1 MRQLHILKSL
11 AATLPTLA
19 AASAEAALM
28 DHAGAWKATTP
39 YALGQV
45 VSHRDQSF

>member
-1 MRQLHILKSL
+1 MAL
-11 AATLPTLA
+11 AA
-19 AASAEAALM
+19 AASAEAAIM
-28 DHAGAWKATTP
+28 DYAGAWKATTS